1 MTTFVH
7 TALID
12 SGDSDGPNI
21 ILATTYD
28 VLIRCIAE
36 NYAEDVLADGGT
48 VEEAFAEAKE
58 YADITIDICGIAD
71 KN

>member
-7 TALID
+7 TAIID

-36 NYAEDVLADGGT
+36 NYADRRAGRRRDRRGSLR
-48 VEEAFAEAKE
+48 
-58 YADITIDICGIAD
+58 
-71 KN
+71 